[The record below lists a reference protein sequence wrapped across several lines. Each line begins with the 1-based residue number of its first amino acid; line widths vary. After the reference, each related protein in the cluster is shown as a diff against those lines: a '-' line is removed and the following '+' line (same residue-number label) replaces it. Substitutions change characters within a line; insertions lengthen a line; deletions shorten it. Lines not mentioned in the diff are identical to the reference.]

1 MSKTYHIFISHSW
14 AYPDAYEG
22 LIKLLNKDP
31 NFSYSDYSV
40 PKDDPI
46 HNAGTSKEL
55 YNAIKAQV
63 SKASVVIIMA
73 GVYST
78 YSKWINKEIEI
89 AQTEFLI
96 PKPII
101 AVEPWDSEKTSV
113 KVKDAAD
120 KIVGWNSSS
129 IINAIKELG

>member
-22 LIKLLNKDP
+22 LIKLLDKDP

-40 PKDDPI
+40 PQNDPI

-73 GVYST
+73 GVYSI

-96 PKPII
+96 PKPINQSGNH
-101 AVEPWDSEKTSV
+101 VRQVLKNRESGLLRTFSDQ
-113 KVKDAAD
+113 
-120 KIVGWNSSS
+120 
-129 IINAIKELG
+129 

>member
-22 LIKLLNKDP
+22 LIKLLDKDP

-40 PKDDPI
+40 PQNDPI

-63 SKASVVIIMA
+63 SKTSVVIIMA
-73 GVYST
+73 GVYLT

-96 PKPII
+96 PKSII
-101 AVEPWDSEKTSV
+101 VVELWASEKTSV

>member
-89 AQTEFLI
+89 AQTEFST

-101 AVEPWDSEKTSV
+101 AVEPWASEKTSI
-113 KVKDAAD
+113 KVKEAAD

-129 IINAIKELG
+129 IISAIKELG

>member
-89 AQTEFLI
+89 AQTEFLTQ
-96 PKPII
+96 KPII
-101 AVEPWDSEKTSV
+101 AVEPWASEKTSI
-113 KVKDAAD
+113 KVKEAAD

-129 IINAIKELG
+129 IISAIKELG

>member
-40 PKDDPI
+40 PKDEPI
-46 HNAGTSKEL
+46 HKAGTSKEL
-55 YNAIKAQV
+55 YNALNAQV

-89 AQTEFLI
+89 AQTEFST

-101 AVEPWDSEKTSV
+101 AVEPWASEKTSI
-113 KVKDAAD
+113 KVKEAAD

-129 IINAIKELG
+129 IISAIKELG

>member
-78 YSKWINKEIEI
+78 YSIWIKKKIEI
-89 AQTEFLI
+89 AQTEI
-96 PKPII
+96 STQKPII
-101 AVEPWDSEKTSV
+101 SVEP
-113 KVKDAAD
+113 
-120 KIVGWNSSS
+120 
-129 IINAIKELG
+129 

>member
-1 MSKTYHIFISHSW
+1 MLKTYHIFISHSW
-14 AYPDAYEG
+14 AYPDAYEE
-22 LIKLLNKDP
+22 LIKLLSKDP

-55 YNAIKAQV
+55 YDAIKAQV

-101 AVEPWDSEKTSV
+101 AVKPWASEKTSV

-129 IINAIKELG
+129 TEDRKSVV

>member
-22 LIKLLNKDP
+22 LIELLDKDP

-40 PKDDPI
+40 PQNDPI
-46 HNAGTSKEL
+46 HNAGNSKEL

-89 AQTEFLI
+89 AQTEFSI

-101 AVEPWDSEKTSV
+101 AIEPWGSEKTSAVV
-113 KVKDAAD
+113 KEAAD
-120 KIVGWNSSS
+120 RVVGWNSLS
-129 IINAIKELG
+129 ILGAIKDLG

>member
-14 AYPDAYEG
+14 AYQDAYEG
-22 LIKLLNKDP
+22 LIKLLNKDS

-40 PKDDPI
+40 PKDSPI
-46 HNAGTSKEL
+46 HNAETSEEL
-55 YNAIKAQV
+55 YNAIRAQV
-63 SKASVVIIMA
+63 SNASVVIILA

-78 YSKWINKEIEI
+78 YSEWINKEIEI
-89 AQTEFLI
+89 AQTEFLT

-101 AVEPWDSEKTSV
+101 AVEPWDSEKTSI
-113 KVKDAAD
+113 KVKEAAD
-120 KIVGWNSSS
+120 KIVKWNSSS

>member
-22 LIKLLNKDP
+22 LIELLDKDP

-40 PKDDPI
+40 PKNDPI

-101 AVEPWDSEKTSV
+101 AVEPWASEKTSV

-120 KIVGWNSSS
+120 KIVGWNRSS

>member
-40 PKDDPI
+40 PKDNPI

-55 YNAIKAQV
+55 YNAIKAQM

-89 AQTEFLI
+89 AQTEFST

-101 AVEPWDSEKTSV
+101 AVEPWASEKTSI
-113 KVKDAAD
+113 KVKEATN

-129 IINAIKELG
+129 IISAIKELG